1 MAYIKFKELSNYF
14 NFNKEIPIKEIPEYI
29 KQYVLDGENILKVY
43 STRRDRCLFTDEKLV
58 IFDQKGLGGTKKIQ
72 IFPYDSIDSTAIVY
86 KRSAINLLFTFK
98 SGYQMRLNFVNLS
111 PEEKTELRLIYT
123 EMASSYRNR

>member
-58 IFDQKGLGGTKKIQ
+58 IFDQKGLGELKRFKYSLMIVLIQ
-72 IFPYDSIDSTAIVY
+72 
-86 KRSAINLLFTFK
+86 LL
-98 SGYQMRLNFVNLS
+98 
-111 PEEKTELRLIYT
+111 
-123 EMASSYRNR
+123 